1 MNSDLNTES
10 LQRTFYDSPERSSEE
25 EIHEEISL
33 FENNPVIKKILDGF
47 PEIAFI
53 INKNRQIVI
62 LNSKALNEFN
72 SQSYYS
78 IFGKR
83 FGEAINCI
91 HIHDNLPGC
100 GTTRFCAECGA
111 AKAIKISNDLLQTTE
126 EECRLT
132 INSNGT
138 DVSFDLLVRT
148 QPIEIFNSHYA
159 MVAIRDISSEKRRE
173 ALERIFFHDILNTAG
188 AVNGLAEL
196 LQDVDNDEDK
206 IEFTTAIKYTSRQ
219 LINEILFQKELRN
232 AEDGILQPTF
242 RITSV
247 NEILN
252 GVYDLYKN
260 HELSI
265 DKKLLMEELEEDINF
280 YSDPTLLIRSLSNLI
295 KNSLEASG
303 KNSLIKILA
312 SSDSQDLLFEIYNDK
327 VIPPNIQLQLFQ
339 RSFSTKQS
347 KGRGIGLY
355 SVKLIVEQYLK
366 GKVGFVSDNELKT
379 IFTIR
384 LPQNPQ

>member
-1 MNSDLNTES
+1 
-10 LQRTFYDSPERSSEE
+10 
-25 EIHEEISL
+25 
-33 FENNPVIKKILDGF
+33 
-47 PEIAFI
+47 
-53 INKNRQIVI
+53 
-62 LNSKALNEFN
+62 
-72 SQSYYS
+72 
-78 IFGKR
+78 
-83 FGEAINCI
+83 
-91 HIHDNLPGC
+91 
-100 GTTRFCAECGA
+100 
-111 AKAIKISNDLLQTTE
+111 
-126 EECRLT
+126 
-132 INSNGT
+132 
-138 DVSFDLLVRT
+138 
-148 QPIEIFNSHYA
+148 
-159 MVAIRDISSEKRRE
+159 
-173 ALERIFFHDILNTAG
+173 
-188 AVNGLAEL
+188 
-196 LQDVDNDEDK
+196 
-206 IEFTTAIKYTSRQ
+206 
-219 LINEILFQKELRN
+219 
-232 AEDGILQPTF
+232 
-242 RITSV
+242 
-247 NEILN
+247 LN

>member
-1 MNSDLNTES
+1 M
-10 LQRTFYDSPERSSEE
+10 
-25 EIHEEISL
+25 
-33 FENNPVIKKILDGF
+33 
-47 PEIAFI
+47 
-53 INKNRQIVI
+53 
-62 LNSKALNEFN
+62 
-72 SQSYYS
+72 
-78 IFGKR
+78 
-83 FGEAINCI
+83 
-91 HIHDNLPGC
+91 
-100 GTTRFCAECGA
+100 
-111 AKAIKISNDLLQTTE
+111 
-126 EECRLT
+126 
-132 INSNGT
+132 
-138 DVSFDLLVRT
+138 
-148 QPIEIFNSHYA
+148 
-159 MVAIRDISSEKRRE
+159 
-173 ALERIFFHDILNTAG
+173 
-188 AVNGLAEL
+188 
-196 LQDVDNDEDK
+196 
-206 IEFTTAIKYTSRQ
+206 
-219 LINEILFQKELRN
+219 
-232 AEDGILQPTF
+232 
-242 RITSV
+242 
-247 NEILN
+247 N